1 MSIQTIGIIG
11 AREPGWQLAALGLR
25 GGYSV
30 ILEDVSPE
38 VLAASGDAIA
48 RWAGT
53 HWESARQRL
62 VTSRSVEDVCRVA
75 DFLIEALPE
84 ELEAKLEIFTIF
96 DKFAKP
102 GVVLATTSRE
112 TSVADLADM
121 TSRRDECIAF
131 RLLGISPEGVPSL
144 EILRVA
150 ATSDATVAACRDV
163 ATRMGARMLIATEK
177 AQ

>member
-1 MSIQTIGIIG
+1 LSIQTIGIIG
-11 AREPGWQLAALGLR
+11 AREPGWQFAALALR
-25 GGYSV
+25 AGYSV

-38 VLAASGDAIA
+38 MIAEGESAIT
-48 RWAGT
+48 RWAGV
-53 HWESARQRL
+53 HWEAARPRL
-62 VTSRSVEDVCRVA
+62 ATSRSVEDVCRVA

-121 TSRRDECIAF
+121 TYRRDECIAF
-131 RLLGISPEGVPSL
+131 RLLGISAEGVASL
-144 EILRVA
+144 EILRGA
-150 ATSDATVAACRDV
+150 QTADSTVAVCREIG
-163 ATRMGARMLIATEK
+163 TGMGARMLIATEK
-177 AQ
+177 AE